1 MPTAEP
7 TWLTLPPLGEEISDE
22 LKSAMESFDAGERPA
37 ARAATSWLRDQAL
50 SAYETSRTRVLVAD
64 GRVAGFYALASS
76 HAVATARRASA
87 LQATAVLAVDPFDE
101 ETADQAVACHAPVG
115 TPCIP
120 RSASMLA
127 KHESSDPL
135 GSATGDLVSGQ
146 GRDGEAHEAGSF
158 HDPEP
163 DRSTGRP
170 KGVDARTPA
179 CG

>member
-64 GRVAGFYALASS
+64 GQVAGFYALASS
-76 HAVATARRASA
+76 QVALRQRDRRRLAFDLAVVQIPAALVTWIARDKRAAVEGRTLLLHAVATARRASA

-101 ETADQAVACHAPVG
+101 ETDEMWRKAFGFRPSSEPGTLKRLWLPLRAVVN
-115 TPCIP
+115 
-120 RSASMLA
+120 
-127 KHESSDPL
+127 
-135 GSATGDLVSGQ
+135 
-146 GRDGEAHEAGSF
+146 
-158 HDPEP
+158 
-163 DRSTGRP
+163 
-170 KGVDARTPA
+170 
-179 CG
+179 

>member
-101 ETADQAVACHAPVG
+101 ETDEMWRKAFGFRPSSEPGTLKRLWLPLRAV
-115 TPCIP
+115 
-120 RSASMLA
+120 
-127 KHESSDPL
+127 
-135 GSATGDLVSGQ
+135 
-146 GRDGEAHEAGSF
+146 
-158 HDPEP
+158 
-163 DRSTGRP
+163 
-170 KGVDARTPA
+170 VD
-179 CG
+179 

>member
-1 MPTAEP
+1 MAPTTARFVEDRAHP
-7 TWLTLPPLGEEISDE
+7 GWL
-22 LKSAMESFDAGERPA
+22 
-37 ARAATSWLRDQAL
+37 
-50 SAYETSRTRVLVAD
+50 
-64 GRVAGFYALASS
+64 
-76 HAVATARRASA
+76 RRASS
-87 LQATAVLAVDPFDE
+87 AVVE
-101 ETADQAVACHAPVG
+101 HDQAVACHAPVG